1 MSFVWFSGSGKF
13 KIKTLLLPSDT
24 WDLDDTVD
32 FNSINIKRIGRS
44 PLNNV
49 RNKIIV
55 NYAYD
60 YARDK
65 MMESTNVTDSTSA
78 GTTVNGNNST
88 LTLELD
94 ADCILDSTTADN
106 LRNAYKTHYKD
117 RKVIID
123 FDIVTPKHSALE
135 ITDFITFTNWPSDLK
150 LYGTAFNADVFMI
163 FDISK
168 KINSTSI
175 KAIKVDE

>member
-55 NYAYD
+55 NHIIIGNITICFFPS
-60 YARDK
+60 K
-65 MMESTNVTDSTSA
+65 LNTS
-78 GTTVNGNNST
+78 
-88 LTLELD
+88 
-94 ADCILDSTTADN
+94 
-106 LRNAYKTHYKD
+106 
-117 RKVIID
+117 
-123 FDIVTPKHSALE
+123 
-135 ITDFITFTNWPSDLK
+135 
-150 LYGTAFNADVFMI
+150 
-163 FDISK
+163 SK
-168 KINSTSI
+168 K
-175 KAIKVDE
+175 